1 MIKGKRKSKQ
11 LKLEPI
17 GNEHGFWQVGNTI
30 DEIIDEVEGK
40 LPFFKT
46 RDLIHDASEK
56 GNNGVFWW
64 RREGSRVWKYVR
76 DPNGYVLST
85 ATT

>member
-1 MIKGKRKSKQ
+1 MQSWQREDVIRKTY
-11 LKLEPI
+11 LKKSRK
-17 GNEHGFWQVGNTI
+17 
-30 DEIIDEVEGK
+30 DK

-64 RREGSRVWKYVR
+64 RREAF
-76 DPNGYVLST
+76 VLLSCL
-85 ATT
+85 